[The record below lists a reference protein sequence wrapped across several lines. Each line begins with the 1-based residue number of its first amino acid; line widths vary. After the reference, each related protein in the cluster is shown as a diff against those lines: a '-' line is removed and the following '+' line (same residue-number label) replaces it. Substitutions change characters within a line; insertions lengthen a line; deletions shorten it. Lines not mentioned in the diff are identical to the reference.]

1 MNTDYFKSFG
11 APTAL
16 FALATAFL
24 LYRNGSGIA
33 VTLESAAAVLFAVSV
48 IKRAGLPLA
57 RGSKP
62 LLAAILLLGISCFLT
77 ANRVLQVLSAAG
89 VFLLLLFVLVLN
101 FRQPAGDDFGENV
114 TELVMAPL
122 RGIAGLGSSFKD
134 ASAYVQQEKA
144 GWKKLIFPVLIGLA
158 VSLPL
163 VIVILLLLCSA
174 DVVFQDLFAGIF
186 DLISW
191 SPFLIL
197 FSAFLWF
204 IGVYSTIRA
213 LRETK
218 EESKRHREG
227 GNAVVGITVCLPV
240 TLIYLVFSVI
250 QIAFLFLR
258 NMDLPDGYSY
268 ADYVHEGF
276 YQLLAACILNLLLV
290 LFFKEFFRKN
300 RFLDVLLSIIGG
312 CTYIMT
318 ASSALRMVM
327 YIRAYGL
334 TFLRVVVLWALAV
347 IAVLFAGVLIRVW
360 NEKFY
365 LFRHMLVTVILFWLL
380 LAFSRPE
387 RLIAEYDL
395 YHSEAETDLHYLSSL
410 SSDAAPVLYKYAREN
425 GIDTETK
432 WDGEEY
438 HWFYRYE
445 QKLSEEKDWR
455 QLNLPD
461 IVARGYRNQGSSSY
475 DKQQTI
481 GRGEYVSTGKRQE
494 ETCG

>member
-1 MNTDYFKSFG
+1 MDTDYFKSFA

-24 LYRNGSGIA
+24 LYRNGLGFGIA
-33 VTLESAAAVLFAVSV
+33 AALESTAAVLFAVSAV
-48 IKRAGLPLA
+48 KRAGLPLC

-62 LLAAILLLGISCFLT
+62 VLAAILLLGISCFLT
-77 ANRVLQVLSAAG
+77 GNGVLQTFSTDG
-89 VFLLLLFVLVLN
+89 IFLLLLFVLVLN
-101 FRQPAGDDFGENV
+101 FRRPAGDDFGENV
-114 TELVMAPL
+114 TELIMAPL

-144 GWKKLIFPVLIGLA
+144 GWKKQIFPVLIGLA
-158 VSLPL
+158 ISLPV

-174 DVVFQDLFAGIF
+174 DYVFQDLFAGFF

-191 SPFLIL
+191 SPILIL

-204 IGVYSTIRA
+204 IAVYSTVRA
-213 LRETK
+213 MRESK
-218 EESKRHREG
+218 EESKKRREG

-240 TLIYLVFSVI
+240 TLIYLIFSVV
-250 QIAFLFLR
+250 QIVFLFLR
-258 NMDLPDGYSY
+258 NMNLPAGYSY

-276 YQLLAACILNLLLV
+276 YQLLAACLLNLFLV
-290 LFFKEFFRKN
+290 LFFKEYFRKS
-300 RFLDVLLSIIGG
+300 RFLDILLSIIGG

-334 TFLRVVVLWALAV
+334 TFLRVMVLWALAV

-380 LAFSRPE
+380 LVFSRPE

-395 YHSEAETDLHYLSSL
+395 HHSEAETDFRYLSGL
-410 SSDAAPVLYKYAREN
+410 SADAAPVLFNYVREN
-425 GIDTETK
+425 GIDAENK

-438 HWFYRYE
+438 HWLYRYQ

-455 QLNLPD
+455 RLSLSDIIAKGYLNHE
-461 IVARGYRNQGSSSY
+461 R
-475 DKQQTI
+475 
-481 GRGEYVSTGKRQE
+481 
-494 ETCG
+494 